1 MTEQRPQT
9 PAAVLA
15 GDTYLP
21 QSLGRRHALLGMCFL
36 AMFIAYTDR
45 VNISVA
51 SVAMREQLAWSQ
63 TTKGMVLSSFF
74 IGYMLF
80 MVTSGWLATRFGGKR
95 VLAISVAWWSTFTLL
110 TPWAASLSIATLVAA
125 RIALGIG
132 EAAVMP
138 ATYEL
143 FRRWVPESER
153 SRAVTR
159 FLSGIPVGQ
168 IVGFTVAG
176 WLTGRF
182 GWPASFYLFGLIGFV
197 WTAFWL
203 AGVTNDPADDR
214 QITAEELRLLPR
226 RSVSKQPS
234 SGPALRALLTKSP
247 VWAIFIAHFCNNW
260 GLYLLIAWLP
270 SYFRDAMGLGFAN
283 AGIYAAAP
291 WVAAFVAGNV
301 VAAVADKAIAR
312 GAGLGLVRKLIVAVG
327 LLGFAASL
335 LLVRDAHT
343 STTALLLVCAATGAL
358 GICWSG
364 FAPNM
369 LDIAPRHC
377 AVLIGVSNTL
387 ATIPGVAG
395 VAITGWL
402 LDRTGSY
409 SATFTLTAA
418 VAVLGAVV
426 YLIFG
431 SAKPMDE

>member
-1 MTEQRPQT
+1 MTEQQQRS
-9 PAAVLA
+9 A
-15 GDTYLP
+15 GLLVADNSLP
-21 QSLGRRHALLGMCFL
+21 QVWGRRHALLAMCFL

-51 SVAMREQLAWSQ
+51 SVAMREQLGWTQ
-63 TTKGMVLSSFF
+63 TVKGIVLSSFF

-80 MVTSGWLATRFGGKR
+80 MVASGWLATRFGGKR
-95 VLAISVAWWSTFTLL
+95 VLAISVAWWSVFTVL
-110 TPWAASLSIATLVAA
+110 TPWAASISIAALVTA

-168 IVGFTVAG
+168 IVGLLVTG
-176 WLTGRF
+176 WLTSRL
-182 GWPASFYLFGLIGFV
+182 GWPASFYLFGLIGFI

-203 AGVTNDPADDR
+203 ARISNDPADDR
-214 QITAEELRLLPR
+214 HITAQELRLLQADTELEQVPVGASLR
-226 RSVSKQPS
+226 R
-234 SGPALRALLTKSP
+234 LLAKSP
-247 VWAIFIAHFCNNW
+247 VWAVFVAHFCNNW

-270 SYFRDAMGLGFAN
+270 SYFRDAMGVSFAN
-283 AGIYAAAP
+283 AGVYAAAP
-291 WVAAFVAGNV
+291 WLAAFATGNV
-301 VAAVADKAIAR
+301 VAVLADKAIAR
-312 GAGLGLVRKLIVAVG
+312 GATVILIRKLVVGVG
-327 LLGFAASL
+327 LLAFAGFL
-335 LLVRDAHT
+335 LLVREAHSPT
-343 STTALLLVCAATGAL
+343 SALVLVCAATGAL

-364 FAPNM
+364 FAPNL

-377 AVLIGVSNTL
+377 AVLVGVSNTL
-387 ATIPGVAG
+387 ATVPGVAG

-402 LDRTGSY
+402 VDRTGTY

-418 VAVLGAVV
+418 VAILGALI
-426 YLIFG
+426 YIIFG
-431 SAKPMDE
+431 SAKRID

>member
-1 MTEQRPQT
+1 MTEQQQS
-9 PAAVLA
+9 A
-15 GDTYLP
+15 GLLVADNSLP
-21 QSLGRRHALLGMCFL
+21 QVWGRRHALLAMCFL

-51 SVAMREQLAWSQ
+51 SVAMREQFGWTQ
-63 TTKGMVLSSFF
+63 TVKGIVLSSFF

-80 MVTSGWLATRFGGKR
+80 MVASGWLATRFGGKR
-95 VLAISVAWWSTFTLL
+95 VLAISVAWWSVFTIL
-110 TPWAASLSIATLVAA
+110 TPWAASISIAALVTA

-168 IVGFTVAG
+168 IVGFLVTG
-176 WLTGRF
+176 WLTSRL
-182 GWPASFYLFGLIGFV
+182 GWPASFYLFGLVGFI

-203 AGVTNDPADDR
+203 ARISNDPADDR
-214 QITAEELRLLPR
+214 HITAQELRLLQADTEIEQVPVGASLR
-226 RSVSKQPS
+226 R
-234 SGPALRALLTKSP
+234 LLAKSP
-247 VWAIFIAHFCNNW
+247 VWAVFVAHFCNNW

-270 SYFRDAMGLGFAN
+270 SYFRDAMGVSFAN
-283 AGIYAAAP
+283 AGVYAAAP
-291 WVAAFVAGNV
+291 WLAAFATGNV
-301 VAAVADKAIAR
+301 VAVLADKAIAR
-312 GAGLGLVRKLIVAVG
+312 GATVILIRKLVVGVG
-327 LLGFAASL
+327 LLSFAVFL
-335 LLVRDAHT
+335 LLVREAHSAT
-343 STTALLLVCAATGAL
+343 SALVLVCAATGAL

-364 FAPNM
+364 FAPNL

-377 AVLIGVSNTL
+377 AVLVGVSNTL
-387 ATIPGVAG
+387 ATVPGVAG

-402 LDRTGSY
+402 VDRTGTY

-418 VAVLGAVV
+418 VAILGALI
-426 YLIFG
+426 YIIFG
-431 SAKPMDE
+431 SAKRID

>member
-1 MTEQRPQT
+1 MTEQQQSAGLL
-9 PAAVLA
+9 AA
-15 GDTYLP
+15 DNSLP
-21 QSLGRRHALLGMCFL
+21 QVWGRRHALLAMCFL

-51 SVAMREQLAWSQ
+51 SVAMREQFGWTQ
-63 TTKGMVLSSFF
+63 TVKGIVLSSFF

-80 MVTSGWLATRFGGKR
+80 MVASGWLATRFGGKR
-95 VLAISVAWWSTFTLL
+95 VLAISVAWWSVFTVL
-110 TPWAASLSIATLVAA
+110 TPWAASISIGALVAA

-168 IVGFTVAG
+168 IVGFLVTG
-176 WLTGRF
+176 WLTSRL
-182 GWPASFYLFGLIGFV
+182 GWPASFYLFGLIGFI

-203 AGVTNDPADDR
+203 ARISNDPADDR
-214 QITAEELRLLPR
+214 HITAQELRLLQADTQIEQVPLGASLR
-226 RSVSKQPS
+226 R
-234 SGPALRALLTKSP
+234 LLAKPP
-247 VWAIFIAHFCNNW
+247 VWAVFVAHFCNNW

-270 SYFRDAMGLGFAN
+270 SYFRDAMGVSFAN
-283 AGIYAAAP
+283 AGVYAAAP
-291 WVAAFVAGNV
+291 WLAAFATGNV
-301 VAAVADKAIAR
+301 VAVLADKAIAR
-312 GAGLGLVRKLIVAVG
+312 GASVVLIRKLIVCVG
-327 LLGFAASL
+327 LLSFAGFL
-335 LLVRDAHT
+335 LLVREAHSPT
-343 STTALLLVCAATGAL
+343 SALVLVCAATGAL

-364 FAPNM
+364 FAPNL

-377 AVLIGVSNTL
+377 AVLVGVSNTL
-387 ATIPGVAG
+387 ATVPGVAG

-402 LDRTGSY
+402 VDRTGTY

-418 VAVLGAVV
+418 VAILGALI
-426 YLIFG
+426 YFIFG
-431 SAKPMDE
+431 SAKRID